1 MHAKS
6 CPYTCMHSHSH
17 TYLKADMQVH
27 ACMNA
32 FMYLCMRAHVQNPRG
47 FLSYK
52 SWKKRWFKL
61 DEFMLQYFEHEGQ
74 VLERVRE
81 RVRERG
87 VEESKSVKEIKR
99 EAEKACENENKRVCA
114 CVCVGERNRQRERV
128 R

>member
-81 RVRERG
+81 RG